1 MAEEN
6 KVNKPKATLI
16 KHPRKAPEAAPVKT
30 VDEKKPVEKKRVVVI
45 KKKVVVKRPTI
56 TTPAEVPDDAKSEK
70 IAYEKTRKGQPSQSE
85 NAELKSHS
93 SVKTKKPDR
102 VLHDKTGRQSK
113 SGDQTKKKPEPVKSD
128 VRRRTDFRSNQPR
141 PAGIRVGTLHGK
153 PVSNSDR
160 PGNFRDQRGRTPARP
175 GRPPISSGKGAPV
188 RRSEPGRFNRSRPGG
203 GEPSTIQE
211 NQKTVKKV
219 FKPKNKR
226 QRDFQKKREGLI
238 EKDFQIKKKTI
249 IKTNPIPKKID
260 MMEVITVSELAKKMN
275 LKASEL
281 IGKLM
286 NMGMMVTINQ
296 QIDSETAQILASE
309 YGCEV
314 NVVSLYEETLIKTE
328 DDANAELKHRPPIV
342 TVMGHVDHGK
352 TKLLDAIRETDVVS
366 DEFGGITQH
375 IGAYKVQYNDNDI
388 VFLDTPGHSAFTL
401 MRARGAQ
408 VTDIVILVVAAN
420 DGVMLQ
426 TKEAIDHAKEAGVP
440 IIVAINKIDLPEAN
454 PERVKQQL
462 SEYDL
467 LPEDWGGSTLYCE
480 ISALKRL
487 GIDELLDMILL
498 QAEMLELDANHECR
512 AEGKIIESKVDHGRG
527 IVSTVIIQR
536 GTLKVG
542 DSFIAGVYSGKVRAL
557 FNDKGQKID
566 EATPST
572 PVEILGFT
580 GIPNAGAPF
589 QVTET
594 EKIARQIGAKR
605 QELERQGVA
614 NNVKKVTLDNLFDSI
629 QEGEIQELKVIIK
642 GDVHGSV
649 EALQTSLEKL
659 STSEVRLAAIRASA
673 GAIIEDDINLA
684 SASNAIIIGF
694 NVRPTPKAKLLA
706 DREKIDI
713 RKYNIIYDAVDDMK
727 LAMEGL
733 LAPDI
738 KEEIIGKVEV
748 RETFKVPKIGLI
760 AGCFV
765 LEGKVQ
771 RNASIHVIR
780 DSVEQYTGKVTSLKR
795 FKDDAREVLEGFECG
810 LSVDSYQDIKVGD
823 ILEVF
828 QIIEIAKKLT

>member
-249 IKTNPIPKKID
+249 NKTNPIPKKID

-498 QAEMLELDANHECR
+498 QAEMLELDANYECR